1 MQLPPVPTLL
11 AWAAVVA
18 VVLVIVVKSTGW
30 AAISR

>member
-18 VVLVIVVKSTGW
+18 VLVFVVVRSTGW
-30 AAISR
+30 AAHSG